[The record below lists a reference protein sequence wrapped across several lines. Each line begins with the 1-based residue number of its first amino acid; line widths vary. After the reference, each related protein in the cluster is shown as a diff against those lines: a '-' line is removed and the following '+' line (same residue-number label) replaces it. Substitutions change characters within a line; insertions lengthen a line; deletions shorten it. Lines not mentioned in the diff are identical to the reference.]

1 MDKGY
6 ELYCLADTELHDSAT
21 LPTVEG
27 EPFAVTRR
35 KAPAGWRADRM
46 DDWLVYKPEGLQLP
60 LQGWKIHASA
70 WLDNA
75 EQIVETIWEYCIRER
90 VAFRFIRSRQL
101 LFLRNMRYASR
112 GYRGKFVTIFPV
124 DEQQFER
131 ILTELGAALDGHES
145 PYILSDLRWGG
156 GPLHVRYGGFAERFC
171 LGADGEI
178 AAAIETAAGELVPDR
193 RGATFQVPP
202 GIELPACLAPH
213 LDARNSPTMADLP
226 YRVERVLHVSSG
238 GGVYVAVDTRS
249 GEQVVLK
256 EARPGAGRARDE
268 HDAIARLERERDTL
282 EQLAGLDLA
291 PAVRDQFVAG
301 GRHFLVVDHIAGT
314 ALNDLIVERH
324 PLIGAD
330 PEEAAITEFTSWAL
344 GVCSLLERAVAAVHD
359 RGIVLGNLHP
369 SNVLVEDGGRITLI
383 DLKIASHVGEKPRP
397 TLADPTFAA
406 PAGVTGFDVD
416 DYALACLRLFIFLPL
431 TQLIARDPRKAGELA
446 DEIKQLFPT
455 VPDAFLAVAVRV
467 MRVPDGEPTARS

>member
-6 ELYCLADTELHDSAT
+6 ELYRLADPKFHDSTT

-35 KAPAGWRADRM
+35 KAPPGWCANRM
-46 DDWLVYKPEGLQLP
+46 HDWLVYKPEGLQLP
-60 LQGWKIHASA
+60 LQGWMIHASA
-70 WLDNA
+70 CLDSA

-90 VAFRFIRSRQL
+90 IAFRFIRSRQL
-101 LFLRNMRYASR
+101 LFQRNMKYARHGCS
-112 GYRGKFVTIFPV
+112 GKLVTIFPV

-131 ILTELGAALDGHES
+131 ILNELGAALDGHES

-156 GPLHVRYGGFAERFC
+156 GPLQVHYGGFAERFC

-178 AAAIETAAGELVPDR
+178 AAAIETADGELVPDR

-213 LDARNSPTMADLP
+213 LDARSGARLADLP
-226 YRVERVLHVSSG
+226 YRVERALRVSGG

-256 EARPGAGRARDE
+256 EARPQAGPARDE
-268 HDAIARLERERDTL
+268 RDAVVRLERERRML

-291 PAVRDQFVAG
+291 PAVRDHFVVG
-301 GRHFLVVDHIAGT
+301 GHHFLVVDYVAGT

-330 PEEAAITEFTSWAL
+330 PENAAIAEFASWAL
-344 GVCSLLERAVAAVHD
+344 GMCSLLERAVVAIHH
-359 RGIVLGNLHP
+359 RGIVLGDLQP
-369 SNVLVEDGGRITLI
+369 ASVLVEDDGRITLI
-383 DLKIASHVGEKPRP
+383 DLKIASHVSEKPRP
-397 TLADPTFAA
+397 TLADPTCAA
-406 PAGVTGFDVD
+406 PADVTAFDVD
-416 DYALACLRLFIFLPL
+416 DYALARLRLFIFLPL
-431 TQLIARDPRKAGELA
+431 MQLIARDPRKAGELA
-446 DEIKQLFPT
+446 DEIKRLFPT
-455 VPDAFLAVAVRV
+455 VPDAFLAGAVRV
-467 MRVPDGEPTARS
+467 IAAIHPPSP